1 MAKRRW
7 LKWAALLGAA
17 ALAAAAAVALPRV
30 LAVGAA
36 YKAKLAC
43 SCAYVARRAW
53 PGVLANELDTLGFI
67 KVKLDRERRLARAS
81 LLGLGIGEEVAV
93 YAPGLGCTLA
103 QGADPA
109 ALAARG
115 KRMPPPAPPDPRL
128 SWPRGGAA
136 GPVPAGVDRAG
147 LARALDAAFAEPD
160 PAKPARTRAVVV
172 VFDGA
177 IVAERY
183 APGFGPDTP
192 QLGWS
197 MAKSVTGALL
207 GVLVGQGK
215 LGLDQP
221 APLPA
226 WQRPGDPRAA
236 ITLREL
242 LRMQS
247 GLAWEEDYSN
257 PWGDVLTMLFVAP
270 GAGSF
275 AAGKPLA
282 RPPGSHWQYSS
293 GSSNILCQVMR
304 RAIGDESQ
312 YLDFP
317 RQALFGPLGMA
328 SAVMEPDASGTW
340 VGSSFV
346 YAGAR
351 DWARF
356 GLLYLD
362 DGVWQGRR
370 ILPEGWVR
378 FCATPAPASGGL
390 YGAHWWLNAGEP
402 GQPARR
408 RFPGLL
414 RDLMLAQGY
423 EGQFVCVVPSR
434 RAVVVRLGL
443 TRGRRW
449 DPGPLLAGVLAALP
463 PAAASD

>member
-7 LKWAALLGAA
+7 LKWTVVLGAA

-43 SCAYVARRAW
+43 SCAYVSRRSW
-53 PGVLANELDTLGFI
+53 HGVLANELDTLGFI
-67 KVKLDRERRLARAS
+67 SVELDREHKLARAS
-81 LLGLGIGEEVAV
+81 LLGLGIAEEVAV

-103 QGADPA
+103 QGANPA

-115 KRMPPPAPPDPRL
+115 RRPPPPAPPDPRL
-128 SWPRGGAA
+128 PWPRGGAA
-136 GPVPAGVDRAG
+136 GPLPAGVDRAG
-147 LARALDAAFAEPD
+147 LARALDAAFAETD

-172 VFDGA
+172 VFNGA

-197 MAKSVTGALL
+197 MSKSITGALL
-207 GVLVGQGK
+207 GVLVGRGK
-215 LGLDQP
+215 LSLDQP
-221 APLPA
+221 APLPS
-226 WQRPGDPRAA
+226 WQGPGDPRAA

-242 LRMQS
+242 MRMQS
-247 GLAWEEDYSN
+247 GLDWEEDYNN

-270 GAGSF
+270 DAGGF
-275 AAGKPLA
+275 AAAKPLA

-293 GSSNILCQVMR
+293 GTSNILCRVMR
-304 RAIGDESQ
+304 RTIGDERE

-317 RQALFGPLGMA
+317 RRALFGPLGMA
-328 SAVMEPDASGTW
+328 SAVMEPDASGAW

-362 DGVWQGRR
+362 DGLWRGRR

-378 FCATPAPASGGL
+378 FCATPAPASGGR
-390 YGAHWWLNAGEP
+390 YGAQWWLNAGEP
-402 GQPARR
+402 GHPDRR
-408 RFPGLL
+408 RFPGLP
-414 RDLMLAQGY
+414 RDMMLAQGY

-463 PAAASD
+463 PGRR